1 MENQETFTMIDEN
14 GKEQIARI
22 LNIVEINH
30 QEYLIYAISKNDEEE
45 NVYVE
50 KIIKDQN
57 GNENVVSIENE
68 EERNLVFEALKEVLE
83 KIEE

>member
-1 MENQETFTMIDEN
+1 MENQEKFTMIDEN

-57 GNENVVSIENE
+57 GNENVVSI
-68 EERNLVFEALKEVLE
+68 
-83 KIEE
+83 

>member
-30 QEYLIYAISKNDEEE
+30 QEYLIYMIFDICE
-45 NVYVE
+45 NLDPRKK
-50 KIIKDQN
+50 KIQKKVKICIKTKQN
-57 GNENVVSIENE
+57 FLHKF
-68 EERNLVFEALKEVLE
+68 RN
-83 KIEE
+83 

>member
-1 MENQETFTMIDEN
+1 MEDQEIFTMIDED

-22 LNIVEINH
+22 LNVVEINN
-30 QEYLIYAISKNDEEE
+30 QEYLLYAINKNEEEE

-57 GNENVVSIENE
+57 GNENIVSIEDE
-68 EERNLVFEALKEVLE
+68 EERKMIFSTLQEMLE